1 MQRSE
6 IPEEIELTGEIT
18 DMTIISH
25 NFSLIHTFCMR
36 FGYHK
41 QLM

>member
-1 MQRSE
+1 LSDMHHIS
-6 IPEEIELTGEIT
+6 PYNLT

-25 NFSLIHTFCMR
+25 NFTLIHTFCMR
-36 FGYHK
+36 FDYHK